1 VYPVVLLLQSHM
13 ARAVHME
20 AINRLTVE
28 NIVGFIR
35 RPVVPHGTGAKV
47 TCPKEF
53 LGSMVYLVIT
63 DQRWIPELPARR

>member
-1 VYPVVLLLQSHM
+1 M
-13 ARAVHME
+13 ARIVEFE
-20 AINRLTVE
+20 AKNKLTLE

-53 LGSMVYLVIT
+53 LGKTVYLVIT
-63 DQRWIPELPARR
+63 NEDWPEDRPRRRRQL

>member
-1 VYPVVLLLQSHM
+1 M
-13 ARAVHME
+13 ARGVHVE
-20 AINRLTVE
+20 ATSRLTVD

-53 LGSMVYLVIT
+53 LGRMVYLVIT
-63 DQRWIPELPARR
+63 DQEWVEELPRRRRRS

>member
-1 VYPVVLLLQSHM
+1 M
-13 ARAVHME
+13 ARHVEFE
-20 AINRLTVE
+20 ATSKLTVE

-53 LGSMVYLVIT
+53 LGKTVYLVIT
-63 DQRWIPELPARR
+63 DEEWPEDRPRRQRRA

>member
-1 VYPVVLLLQSHM
+1 M
-13 ARAVHME
+13 ARAVHLE
-20 AINRLTVE
+20 ATNRLTVD

-53 LGSMVYLVIT
+53 LGRMVYLVIT
-63 DQRWIPELPARR
+63 VEKWPEELPRRRRRR

>member
-1 VYPVVLLLQSHM
+1 M
-13 ARAVHME
+13 GRAVNFE
-20 AINRLTVE
+20 ATSKLTVD

-53 LGSMVYLVIT
+53 LGKTVFLVIT
-63 DQRWIPELPARR
+63 NEDWPEDRPRRRSRA

>member
-1 VYPVVLLLQSHM
+1 M
-13 ARAVHME
+13 ARVVHLE
-20 AINRLTVE
+20 AKTKLTID

-53 LGSMVYLVIT
+53 LGKTVFLVIT
-63 DQRWIPELPARR
+63 HEEWPEDRPRRRGWA

>member
-1 VYPVVLLLQSHM
+1 M
-13 ARAVHME
+13 ARHVEFE
-20 AINRLTVE
+20 ATSKLTVE

-53 LGSMVYLVIT
+53 LGKTVYLVIN
-63 DQRWIPELPARR
+63 DEEWPEDRPRRQRRA

>member
-1 VYPVVLLLQSHM
+1 M
-13 ARAVHME
+13 ARAVKIE
-20 AINRLTVE
+20 STNKLTVE

-53 LGSMVYLVIT
+53 LGRTVYLVIT
-63 DQRWIPELPARR
+63 DERWPEDRSRRRRRA